1 MQFQEENYWANWA
14 NYMQE
19 LVQESVDIV
28 QESVDIQRFVRLG
41 LFYMLNTLK
50 SHYAQVKNDF
60 HLVYSVQKN
69 KYLENQNRQVLDFYN
84 ILIFLSFYLGG
95 F

>member
-28 QESVDIQRFVRLG
+28 QESVDIHRFVRFG

-50 SHYAQVKNDF
+50 SHYAQVKNYF
-60 HLVYSVQKN
+60 HPVYPVQKN
-69 KYLENQNRQVLDFYN
+69 KYLEIQNP
-84 ILIFLSFYLGG
+84 
-95 F
+95 